1 MVYVNLNIK
10 GADSLIDAD
19 NLKGI
24 LVLEYVDCL
33 MLNNVQSIR

>member
-1 MVYVNLNIK
+1 MVYVNLNTK
-10 GADSLIDAD
+10 GADSLKGAD